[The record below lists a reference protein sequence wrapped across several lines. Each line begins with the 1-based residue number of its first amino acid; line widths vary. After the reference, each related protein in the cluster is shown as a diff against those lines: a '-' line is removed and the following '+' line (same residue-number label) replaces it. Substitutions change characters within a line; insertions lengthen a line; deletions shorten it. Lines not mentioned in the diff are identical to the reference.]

1 MQFKQK
7 KVIGIASLLLILAI
21 VSIAVPGLVSQICSN
36 PSMNSRLLYNLY
48 GKTFFADVYVFYPN
62 GELKKLSPSDSGIY
76 YQPHINP
83 QGNKVVFYGSE
94 NGPPRIWMANI
105 ETGRAAA
112 LTPETSGARHPVF
125 SWDGSMIAFASDRSY
140 HQNPERIELM
150 RGNGLPP
157 EELVLHLFIM
167 DTNGKN
173 VRQITFGPYQ
183 DQRPAFSPDGKTLA
197 FVSNRGSARG
207 LWTVQIDGN
216 HEPRPLQMDGWGYR
230 PWYSPDG
237 QWIYFFTS
245 IKNRHQI
252 CKISINGGQIFSL
265 PNDDSGTS
273 HGPFVDYDNATMLLH
288 SNRNGKFGIW
298 ELPLDGTEPR
308 QVMLPDL
315 EEMVAH
321 ATRSKNGIIA
331 FDVCRRTLMRKIGS
345 SIEEIAFAM
354 PR

>member
-1 MQFKQK
+1 MQLKPK
-7 KVIGIASLLLILAI
+7 KIIGITSVLLLVSLASIL
-21 VSIAVPGLVSQICSN
+21 VLVLVLQLFSSPIN
-36 PSMNSRLLYNLY
+36 NSKLLFNFY

-62 GELKKLSPSDSGIY
+62 GKLKKLSPSKSGIY
-76 YQPHINP
+76 YQPHISP
-83 QGNKVVFYGSE
+83 QGDKVVFYGNE
-94 NGPPRIWMANI
+94 NGPPRIWLADT
-105 ETGRAAA
+105 ETGHIAA
-112 LTPETSGARHPVF
+112 LTPKTSGARHPVF
-125 SWDGSMIAFASDRSY
+125 SWDGTMIAFASDRF
-140 HQNPERIELM
+140 HNQNQERIELM

-157 EELVLHLFIM
+157 EDQILHLFVM
-167 DTNGKN
+167 DINGQN
-173 VRQITFGPYQ
+173 VRQITIGPYQ

-197 FVSNRGSARG
+197 FVSNRGTGRR

-252 CKISINGGQIFSL
+252 CKISINGGQICPL
-265 PNDDSGTS
+265 ANDDTGTS
-273 HGPFVDYDNATMLLH
+273 HGPFVDFNNDTLLMH
-288 SNRNGKFGIW
+288 STRNGKFGIW

-308 QVMLPDL
+308 QVLLPEL

-331 FDVCRRTLMRKIGS
+331 FDVCRRTFARKIAS
-345 SIEEIAFAM
+345 TIEGLAFQ
-354 PR
+354 